1 MIRVTLKEFELM
13 DPCQKDVNIPLV
25 KHLFPLTTEKAIR
38 EVSMIWYPG
47 SDDNGTPDWFF
58 SYRWLACHVFD
69 RKRAVALLDALLD
82 TFPSITSS
90 ERREALSS
98 NHALWMI
105 VARHLMTEALW
116 IFQVDLLAK
125 LLVEQEKERPLF
137 QRRHHKAIALALHGI
152 DSRHTNPGLALAAM
166 LKDDNPNFDREQFFK
181 LISYGDGD
189 ER

>member
-69 RKRAVALLDALLD
+69 RKRAVALLD

-105 VARHLMTEALW
+105 AARHLMTEAL
-116 IFQVDLLAK
+116 VDLLAK

-137 QRRHHKAIALALHGI
+137 QRRHYKAIALALH
-152 DSRHTNPGLALAAM
+152 DSKSKCKDLAKM
-166 LKDDNPNFDREQFFK
+166 FKEDNPNFDSEQFFK
-181 LISYGDGD
+181 LVCHGESD